1 MVTTFNGKDC
11 QVQIYIGDTPG
22 AEPTAVGDDTW
33 DASSTSNIIAVGTGV
48 DVNTSKTLTP
58 HHGLNNATPQI
69 IKEGN
74 ITYDFSIDA
83 LYTTQTYGASDM
95 LDLINESKTFAMKLS
110 VMDDAD
116 TEVASAVLTYCKCS
130 SDNASVSDDG
140 DLTCSLSGQ
149 STTRT
154 IAVV

>member
-11 QVQIYIGDTPG
+11 QVQIYIDSVTAGIAPTGAYSWASDGD
-22 AEPTAVGDDTW
+22 
-33 DASSTSNIIAVGTGV
+33 IIAVGTGV

-58 HHGLNNATPQI
+58 HHGLNNSTPQV

-74 ITYDFSIDA
+74 ITYDWSIDA
-83 LYTTQTYGASDM
+83 LYTTATYGSTDM
-95 LDLINESKTFAMKLS
+95 LDLINTSKTFAMKLT
-110 VMDDAD
+110 VMSDAD
-116 TEVASAVLTYCKCS
+116 VEIASAVLTYCKCS

-140 DLTCSLSGQ
+140 DLACSLSGQ

-154 IAVV
+154 IAVA

>member
-1 MVTTFNGKDC
+1 MVTTFNGKDT
-11 QVQIYIGDTPG
+11 QVQIYIDGTTAGIEPDG
-22 AEPTAVGDDTW
+22 AVKTWTADSDV
-33 DASSTSNIIAVGTGV
+33 IAVGTGV
-48 DVNTSKTLTP
+48 DINTSKTLTP

-83 LYTTQTYGASDM
+83 LYTTQTFGATDM
-95 LDLINESKTFAMKLS
+95 LDLINESKTFAMKVT
-110 VMDDAD
+110 VMSDAD
-116 TEVASAVLTYCKCS
+116 VEIMSAVLEDCRCS

-149 STTRT
+149 STTRV
-154 IAVV
+154 IAVA